1 MNAKFMKKNEKNI
14 KVKVNKSEQVGQ
26 KNKATKG
33 VQFKTNLGGKKVRN
47 LSSEILL
54 RLSQD
59 QNQLN
64 EEYEEELK
72 KKLEENADRE
82 QLRVSLNVNKKFMS
96 IQTSSVLEADVIIE
110 VLDARHPQD
119 FRNEALEALAD
130 KENKTLVLLLNKV
143 DLVPDAATVE
153 NWLKYY
159 SQYYYCCSFR
169 SITTKSRSKHSST
182 ENLKTKAYQASK
194 EQLSSGYS
202 PLGCYQLMNI
212 LNKIA
217 RKDTTGSDA
226 APRPISVVFVGYP
239 NVGKSSVIN
248 SMMRNTKHAVTG
260 NKPGVTTRKS
270 DFQLFSNIKLSDT
283 PGVLDLHKY
292 DPCMAL
298 MHGMLESNDESVILG
313 AVQRILDRQVDKVQF
328 LQEYFDVYCV
338 NVQTAEDVVKEVAKK
353 QNHYVKGGLLDL
365 MKAANAIIMMWRS
378 GKIPHYDIAPIT
390 QDSQKKVNVQEVEFC
405 SSKSEPL
412 DFKAWLA

>member
-1 MNAKFMKKNEKNI
+1 MSSN
-14 KVKVNKSEQVGQ
+14 VKVNKSEQVGQ
-26 KNKATKG
+26 KNKATKE

-72 KKLEENADRE
+72 KKLD
-82 QLRVSLNVNKKFMS
+82 
-96 IQTSSVLEADVIIE
+96 EADVIIE

-119 FRNEALEALAD
+119 FRNEALEALTD

-283 PGVLDLHKY
+283 PGVLDLHKI
-292 DPCMAL
+292 
-298 MHGMLESNDESVILG
+298 G
-313 AVQRILDRQVDKVQF
+313 
-328 LQEYFDVYCV
+328 
-338 NVQTAEDVVKEVAKK
+338 T
-353 QNHYVKGGLLDL
+353 
-365 MKAANAIIMMWRS
+365 
-378 GKIPHYDIAPIT
+378 
-390 QDSQKKVNVQEVEFC
+390 
-405 SSKSEPL
+405 
-412 DFKAWLA
+412 